1 MERIAV
7 FVNDASHAAHILRP
21 MLKAAEPTHWIVVA
35 RAPTL
40 TRHIG
45 RWVSGNARHQWQER
59 WGAELFA
66 SIEPMLRATP
76 GSRVER
82 MLVRRPLVEVSE
94 RLQARLG
101 RLRFLDAR
109 KPRVGHDDGPITAD
123 QPTDAVSPF
132 AGTVA
137 VASSLSA
144 VLALAD

>member
-1 MERIAV
+1 MEKIAV
-7 FVNDASHAAHILRP
+7 FVNDASHAMHLLKP
-21 MLKAAEPTHWIVVA
+21 MLQAAEPTHWILVA
-35 RAPTL
+35 QAPKL

-45 RWVSGNARHQWQER
+45 RWVSGSAREQWKER

-66 SIEPMLRATP
+66 ALEPVLRAAP
-76 GSRVER
+76 GSRIEK
-82 MLVRRPLVEVSE
+82 MLARRPLVQVSE

-101 RLRFLDAR
+101 PVRFLDAR
-109 KPRVGHDDGPITAD
+109 RPRIGRDDGPITAD

-132 AGTVA
+132 AGGVA